1 MWLDKGGIKKT
12 TMEEESK
19 KLAKQNITTP
29 IRIGYSLSLSGI
41 LAPNGKTAL
50 LAHKL
55 WEENINNKGGLLGRP
70 VRLVC
75 IDDQT
80 NPNLVAGIY
89 QKLIAEEKVDLIM
102 GGYGDNSIK
111 PAMPLAIEHKRFF
124 VGLMGLAVNQE
135 FNYENYFVMIPT
147 GPNPGT
153 ALTEGFFSVAAKQDP
168 KPETVAILS
177 ADAAFSKSPVQGAK
191 ENCSKNGMRVVFEET
206 YPLSTN
212 DFSPFIRKV
221 QQSGAD
227 ILFMCSYVSDSVGLI
242 LAINKEGLQSKLI
255 GGAMIGPQNGSVKLE
270 LGPLLNGLVNYEY
283 WLPVEKLMY
292 PGVKEMIEKYQ
303 ARAQQEGTDPLGY
316 YAAPMAYAQL
326 QIVEQAVTATQSL
339 NDNALAAYT
348 RDAVFHT
355 VVGDVKFGKGGGW
368 TDPRVLTVQYQQLT
382 DNTIAQFR
390 DAKTQVVLMPE
401 TFSSGNLIYPY
412 IKAKNSIK

>member
-1 MWLDKGGIKKT
+1 MSNKPIK
-12 TMEEESK
+12 
-19 KLAKQNITTP
+19 
-29 IRIGYSLSLSGI
+29 IGYSLSLSGI
-41 LAPNGKTAL
+41 LAANGKTAF

-70 VRLVC
+70 VQLVC

-80 NPNLVAGIY
+80 NPNLVLGIY
-89 QKLIAEEKVDLIM
+89 QKLIDEENIDLVM

-111 PAMPLAIEHKRFF
+111 PAMPLVIEHKRFF

-135 FNYENYFVMIPT
+135 FNYENYFAMIPT
-147 GPNPGT
+147 GPDPGT

-168 KPETVAILS
+168 RPETVAILS
-177 ADAAFSKSPVQGAK
+177 ADAPFSKSPVQGAK
-191 ENCSKNGMRVVFEET
+191 QNGAKNGIRVVFEES

-212 DFSPFIRKV
+212 DFSPYIKKV

-242 LAINKEGLQSKLI
+242 RAIHKEDLQAGLV

-270 LGPLLNGLVNYEY
+270 LGPMLNGLVNYEY

-292 PGVKEMIEKYQ
+292 PGVQEMIEKYQ

-316 YAAPMAYAQL
+316 YVAPMAYAQL
-326 QIVEQAVTATQSL
+326 QIIEQAITATRSL
-339 NDNALAAYT
+339 DDNALAAYT

-355 VVGDVKFGKGGGW
+355 VVGDMKFGKGGGW
-368 TDPRVLTVQYQQLT
+368 TEPRVLTVQYQQIT
-382 DNTIAQFR
+382 GNSVAQFK

-401 TFSSGNLIYPY
+401 TLLSGNLIYPY
-412 IKAKNSIK
+412 AKAIK

>member
-1 MWLDKGGIKKT
+1 MNK
-12 TMEEESK
+12 S
-19 KLAKQNITTP
+19 P

-41 LAPNGKTAL
+41 LAPNGKTAF

-70 VRLVC
+70 VQLVC

-80 NPNLVAGIY
+80 NPKMVPEIY
-89 QKLIAEEKVDLIM
+89 QKLLGEEKTDLII

-111 PAMPLAIEHKRFF
+111 PAMPLVMEHKRFF

-153 ALTEGFFSVAAKQDP
+153 GLTEGFFSVAATQDP
-168 KPETVAILS
+168 KPETVAILA
-177 ADAAFSKSPVQGAK
+177 ADAPFSKSPVQGAK
-191 ENCSKNGMRVVFEET
+191 QNCSKYGMKVVFEET

-212 DFSPFIRKV
+212 DFSPLIRKV
-221 QQSGAD
+221 QQTGAD

-242 LAINKEGLQSKLI
+242 RAINQEGLQAKLV

-283 WLPVEKLMY
+283 WLPVKKLMY

-316 YAAPMAYAQL
+316 YVAPMAYAQL
-326 QIVEQAVTATQSL
+326 QIVEQAITATQSL
-339 NDNALAAYT
+339 DDNALAVYT
-348 RDAVFHT
+348 REAVFHT
-355 VVGDVKFGKGGGW
+355 LVGDIKFGKGGGW
-368 TDPRVLTVQYQQLT
+368 TEPRVLTVQYQQLT
-382 DNTIAQFR
+382 GNTIAQFK

-401 TFSSGNLIYPY
+401 ALSSGSLIYPY
-412 IKAKNSIK
+412 KNDFRESR

>member
-1 MWLDKGGIKKT
+1 MSQK
-12 TMEEESK
+12 
-19 KLAKQNITTP
+19 P

-41 LAPNGKTAL
+41 LAPNGKTAFL
-50 LAHKL
+50 THKL

-80 NPNLVAGIY
+80 NPNLVPDIY
-89 QKLIAEEKVDLIM
+89 KKLLTEEKTDLII

-111 PAMPLAIEHKRFF
+111 PAMPLVMEYKRFF

-135 FNYENYFVMIPT
+135 FKYENYFVMIPT
-147 GPNPGT
+147 GPNPGA
-153 ALTEGFFSVAAKQDP
+153 ALSEGFFSVAAKQNP

-177 ADAAFSKSPVQGAK
+177 ADAPFSKSPVQGAK
-191 ENCSKNGMRVVFEET
+191 ENCSKNGMNVVFEES
-206 YPLSTN
+206 YPLSTK

-227 ILFMCSYVSDSVGLI
+227 ILFMSSYVSDSVGLI
-242 LAINKEGLQSKLI
+242 RSINQEGLQTKMI

-283 WLPVEKLMY
+283 WLPVEQLMF

-316 YAAPMAYAQL
+316 YVAPMAYAQL

-339 NDNALAAYT
+339 DDSALAAYT
-348 RDAVFHT
+348 RDAIFHT
-355 VVGDVKFGKGGGW
+355 VVGDIKFGKGGGW
-368 TDPRVLTVQYQQLT
+368 TEPRLLTVQYQQLT
-382 DNTIAQFR
+382 DNSIGQFK
-390 DAKTQVVLMPE
+390 DAKSQVVLMPE
-401 TFSSGNLIYPY
+401 GLSSGNIIYPY
-412 IKAKNSIK
+412 IKSKTVIA

>member
-1 MWLDKGGIKKT
+1 
-12 TMEEESK
+12 MEKESK
-19 KLAKQNITTP
+19 KSSKQNITAP

-80 NPNLVAGIY
+80 NPNLVPGIY
-89 QKLIAEEKVDLIM
+89 QKLLTEEKTDLII

-111 PAMPLAIEHKRFF
+111 PAMPLVIEHKRFF

-177 ADAAFSKSPVQGAK
+177 ADAPFSKSPVQGAK

-212 DFSPFIRKV
+212 DFSPLIRKV
-221 QQSGAD
+221 QQTGAD

-242 LAINKEGLQSKLI
+242 RAINKEGLQAKQV
-255 GGAMIGPQNGSVKLE
+255 GGAMIGPQNGSVKSE

-283 WLPVEKLMY
+283 WLPVEKLMN
-292 PGVKEMIEKYQ
+292 PGVEEMINKYQ

-316 YAAPMAYAQL
+316 YVAPLAYAQL
-326 QIVEQAVTATQSL
+326 QILEQAITATQSL
-339 NDNALAAYT
+339 DDSTLAAYT

-355 VVGDVKFGKGGGW
+355 IVGDVKFGKGGSW
-368 TDPRVLTVQYQQLT
+368 TEPRVLQVQYQQLT

-401 TFSSGNLIYPY
+401 TLSSGNLIYPY
-412 IKAKNSIK
+412 IKAKNSIAIMARD

>member
-1 MWLDKGGIKKT
+1 MNEK
-12 TMEEESK
+12 
-19 KLAKQNITTP
+19 P

-41 LAPNGKTAL
+41 LAANGKTAF

-55 WEENINNKGGLLGRP
+55 WEENINNKGGLLGQP
-70 VRLVC
+70 VQLVC

-80 NPNLVAGIY
+80 NPNLVPDIY
-89 QKLIAEEKVDLIM
+89 RKLLSEEKVDLFI

-111 PAMPLAIEHKRFF
+111 PAMPLIMKNKRFF

-135 FNYENYFVMIPT
+135 FNYENYFAMIPT
-147 GPNPGT
+147 GPNPGIG
-153 ALTEGFFSVAAKQDP
+153 LTEGFFAVAAKQYP
-168 KPETVAILS
+168 KPETIAILA
-177 ADAAFSKSPVQGAK
+177 ADAPFSKSPVQGAK
-191 ENCSKNGMRVVFEET
+191 ENCAKHGIKVVFEEN

-221 QQSGAD
+221 QQTNAD
-227 ILFMCSYVSDSVGLI
+227 ILFMCSYVGDSVGLI
-242 LAINKEGLQSKLI
+242 RAINKEGFEAKLV

-316 YAAPMAYAQL
+316 YVAPMAYAQL
-326 QIVEQAVTATQSL
+326 QILEQAITATQSL
-339 NDNALAAYT
+339 DDNKLAAYT
-348 RDAVFHT
+348 RDAIFHT
-355 VVGDVKFGKGGGW
+355 VAGDVKFGKGGGW
-368 TDPRVLTVQYQQLT
+368 TEPRVLTVQYQQLT
-382 DNTIAQFR
+382 GNTIAQFK

-401 TFSSGNLIYPY
+401 ALSSGNLIYPY
-412 IKAKNSIK
+412 AKSKK

>member
-1 MWLDKGGIKKT
+1 
-12 TMEEESK
+12 MEKESK
-19 KLAKQNITTP
+19 KLAKHP

-41 LAPNGKTAL
+41 LAANGKTAFI
-50 LAHKL
+50 AHKL

-70 VRLVC
+70 VQLVC

-80 NPNLVAGIY
+80 NPNLVSGIY
-89 QKLIAEEKVDLIM
+89 QKLLTEEKTDLII

-111 PAMPLAIEHKRFF
+111 PAMPLVMEHKRFF

-147 GPNPGT
+147 GLNPGT

-168 KPETVAILS
+168 KPETVAILC
-177 ADAAFSKSPVQGAK
+177 ADAPFSKSPVQGAK
-191 ENCSKNGMRVVFEET
+191 QNCAKHGMRVVLEET
-206 YPLSTN
+206 YPLSTT
-212 DFSPFIRKV
+212 DFSPFIKKV
-221 QQSGAD
+221 RQTGAD
-227 ILFMCSYVSDSVGLI
+227 ILFMCSYVTDSVGLI
-242 LAINKEGLQSKLI
+242 RAINREGLQAKLV

-316 YAAPMAYAQL
+316 YVAPMAYAQM
-326 QIVEQAVTATQSL
+326 QIVEQAITATQSL
-339 NDNALAAYT
+339 DDDTLAAYT

-355 VVGDVKFGKGGGW
+355 IVGDVKFGKGGGW
-368 TDPRVLTVQYQQLT
+368 TEPRVLTVQYQKLT
-382 DNTIAQFR
+382 DNTIAQFK
-390 DAKTQVVLMPE
+390 DAKTQVVLLPE
-401 TFSSGNLIYPY
+401 NLSSGNLIYPY
-412 IKAKNSIK
+412 TKAKNGMA

>member
-1 MWLDKGGIKKT
+1 LGSKVLVTTKKIN
-12 TMEEESK
+12 MSK
-19 KLAKQNITTP
+19 KP
-29 IRIGYSLSLSGI
+29 IKIGYSLSLSGI
-41 LAPNGKTAL
+41 LAANGKTAL

-70 VRLVC
+70 VQLVC

-80 NPNLVAGIY
+80 NPNLVPEIY
-89 QKLIAEEKVDLIM
+89 QKLLANDETDLIM

-111 PAMPLAIEHKRFF
+111 PAMPLVIEHKRFF

-135 FNYENYFVMIPT
+135 FNYENYFAMIPT

-153 ALTEGFFSVAAKQDP
+153 ALTEGFFLVAAKQHP

-177 ADAAFSKSPVQGAK
+177 ADAGFSKSPVQGAK

-206 YPLSTN
+206 YPLSTT
-212 DFSPFIRKV
+212 DFAPLIRKV
-221 QQSGAD
+221 QQTGAD

-242 LAINKEGLQSKLI
+242 RAVNQEGLQAKVV

-270 LGPLLNGLVNYEY
+270 LGPLLNGIVNYEY

-292 PGVKEMIEKYQ
+292 PGVEEMIEQYQ

-316 YAAPMAYAQL
+316 YVAPMAYAQL
-326 QIVEQAVTATQSL
+326 QILEQAITATQSL
-339 NDNALAAYT
+339 DDSTLAAYT

-368 TDPRVLTVQYQQLT
+368 TEPRVLQVQYQQLT
-382 DNTIAQFR
+382 DNTIAQFK
-390 DAKTQVVLMPE
+390 DPKTQVVLVPE
-401 TFSSGNLIYPY
+401 SLSSGNLIYPY
-412 IKAKNSIK
+412 TKAKNGMA

>member
-1 MWLDKGGIKKT
+1 MSNKPVK
-12 TMEEESK
+12 
-19 KLAKQNITTP
+19 
-29 IRIGYSLSLSGI
+29 IGYGLSLSGI
-41 LAPNGKTAL
+41 LAANGRTAL

-55 WEENINNKGGLLGRP
+55 WEENINGRGGLLGRP
-70 VRLVC
+70 VQLIC
-75 IDDQT
+75 IDDKT
-80 NPNLVAGIY
+80 DPNLVAEIY

-147 GPNPGT
+147 GLNPGT
-153 ALTEGFFSVAAKQDP
+153 TLTEGFFAVAAKQQP
-168 KPETVAILS
+168 KPGTVAILC
-177 ADAAFSKSPVQGAK
+177 ADAPFSKSPVQGAK
-191 ENCSKNGMRVVFEET
+191 ENCAKNGMRVVFEES
-206 YPLSTN
+206 YPLSTT
-212 DFSPFIRKV
+212 DFSPFIKRV
-221 QQSGAD
+221 QQTGAD
-227 ILFMCSYVSDSVGLI
+227 ILFMCSYVSDSAGLI
-242 LAINKEGLQSKLI
+242 RTINKEGLQARLV

-292 PGVKEMIEKYQ
+292 TGVQEMIEKYQ
-303 ARAQQEGTDPLGY
+303 ASAQREGTDPLGY
-316 YAAPMAYAQL
+316 YVAPMAYAQL

-339 NDNALAAYT
+339 DDNALAAYT

-355 VVGDVKFGKGGGW
+355 VVGDIKFGKGGGW
-368 TDPRVLTVQYQQLT
+368 TESRVLTVQYQQLT
-382 DNTIAQFR
+382 GNSIEQFK

-401 TFSSGNLIYPY
+401 TLSSGNLIYPY
-412 IKAKNSIK
+412 REAKK

>member
-1 MWLDKGGIKKT
+1 
-12 TMEEESK
+12 MEKESK
-19 KLAKQNITTP
+19 KSVIQNITAP

-41 LAPNGKTAL
+41 LAANGKTAL

-55 WEENINNKGGLLGRP
+55 WEENINNQGGLLGRH
-70 VRLVC
+70 VRLIC
-75 IDDQT
+75 MDDQT
-80 NPNLVAGIY
+80 NPNMVPGIY
-89 QKLIAEEKVDLIM
+89 QKLLTEENVDLIM

-111 PAMPLAIEHKRFF
+111 PAMPLVIEHKRFF

-135 FNYENYFVMIPT
+135 FNYENYFAMIPT

-177 ADAAFSKSPVQGAK
+177 ADAPFSKSPVQGAK
-191 ENCSKNGMRVVFEET
+191 ENCSKNGMSVVFEET
-206 YPLSTN
+206 YPLTTS

-221 QQSGAD
+221 QQTGAD

-242 LAINKEGLQSKLI
+242 RAINQEGLQVRQA

-283 WLPVEKLMY
+283 WLPVKKLMN
-292 PGVKEMIEKYQ
+292 PGVEDMINKYQ

-316 YAAPMAYAQL
+316 YVAPLAYAQL
-326 QIVEQAVTATQSL
+326 QILEQAVTATKSL
-339 NDNALAAYT
+339 DDSTLAAYT

-355 VVGDVKFGKGGGW
+355 VVGDIKFGKEGSW
-368 TDPRVLTVQYQQLT
+368 TEPRVLQVQYQQLT
-382 DNTIAQFR
+382 DNTIAQFK

-401 TFSSGNLIYPY
+401 TLSSGNLIYPY
-412 IKAKNSIK
+412 IKAKNGRT

>member
-1 MWLDKGGIKKT
+1 
-12 TMEEESK
+12 MENESEK
-19 KLAKQNITTP
+19 SVKQNITAP

-41 LAPNGKTAL
+41 LAPNGKTAF

-55 WEENINNKGGLLGRP
+55 WEENINNNGGLLGRP
-70 VRLVC
+70 VQLVC
-75 IDDQT
+75 VDDQT
-80 NPNLVAGIY
+80 NPNLVSGIY
-89 QKLIAEEKVDLIM
+89 QKLLAEEKVDLII

-111 PAMPLAIEHKRFF
+111 PAMPLVIEHKRFF

-135 FNYENYFVMIPT
+135 FKYENYFAMIPT

-153 ALTEGFFSVAAKQDP
+153 ALTEGFFLVAAKQHP

-177 ADAAFSKSPVQGAK
+177 ADAPFSKSPVLGAK

-221 QQSGAD
+221 QQTGAD
-227 ILFMCSYVSDSVGLI
+227 ILFMCSYVSDSAGLI
-242 LAINKEGLQSKLI
+242 RAINKEGFQARQV

-292 PGVKEMIEKYQ
+292 PGVQEMINKYQ
-303 ARAQQEGTDPLGY
+303 ARALKEGTDPLGY
-316 YAAPMAYAQL
+316 YVAPMAYAQL
-326 QIVEQAVTATQSL
+326 QIVEQAIIATKSL
-339 NDNALAAYT
+339 DDSRLAAYT

-355 VVGDVKFGKGGGW
+355 VVGDIKFGKGGGW
-368 TDPRVLTVQYQQLT
+368 TEPRVLTVQYQKLT
-382 DNTIAQFR
+382 DNTIAQFKN
-390 DAKTQVVLMPE
+390 AKTQVVLIPE
-401 TFSSGNLIYPY
+401 DLSSGNLIYPY
-412 IKAKNSIK
+412 MKTKYSIA

>member
-1 MWLDKGGIKKT
+1 MSNKPIK
-12 TMEEESK
+12 
-19 KLAKQNITTP
+19 
-29 IRIGYSLSLSGI
+29 IGYSLSLSGI
-41 LAPNGKTAL
+41 LAANGKTAF

-70 VRLVC
+70 VQLVC

-80 NPNLVAGIY
+80 DPNLVPGIY
-89 QKLIAEEKVDLIM
+89 QKLIAEEKVDLII

-111 PAMPLAIEHKRFF
+111 PAMPLVIEHKRFF

-135 FNYENYFVMIPT
+135 FNYENYFAMIPT

-153 ALTEGFFSVAAKQDP
+153 ALTEGFFVVAAKQQP

-177 ADAAFSKSPVQGAK
+177 ADAPFSKSPIQGAK
-191 ENCSKNGMRVVFEET
+191 LNCAKHGMRVVFEES

-212 DFSPFIRKV
+212 DFSPFIKKV
-221 QQSGAD
+221 QQTGAD
-227 ILFMCSYVSDSVGLI
+227 ILFICSYVSDSVGLI
-242 LAINKEGLQSKLI
+242 RSINKEGLQAKLV

-283 WLPVEKLMY
+283 WLPVENLMY
-292 PGVKEMIEKYQ
+292 PGVQEMIEKYQ

-316 YAAPMAYAQL
+316 YVAPMAYAQL
-326 QIVEQAVTATQSL
+326 QIVEQAIAATQSL
-339 NDNALAAYT
+339 DDNALAAYT

-355 VVGDVKFGKGGGW
+355 VVGDLKFGKGGGW
-368 TDPRVLTVQYQQLT
+368 TEPRVLTVQYQQIT
-382 DNTIAQFR
+382 GNTIAQFK
-390 DAKTQVVLMPE
+390 DAKTQVVLLPE
-401 TFSSGNLIYPY
+401 TLSSGNLIYPY
-412 IKAKNSIK
+412 IKAKK

>member
-1 MWLDKGGIKKT
+1 
-12 TMEEESK
+12 MEKESK
-19 KLAKQNITTP
+19 KSAKQNITAP
-29 IRIGYSLSLSGI
+29 IRIGYSLSLTGI
-41 LAPNGKTAL
+41 LAPNGKTAF

-89 QKLIAEEKVDLIM
+89 QKLLTEEKTDLII

-111 PAMPLAIEHKRFF
+111 PAMPLVIEHKRFF

-135 FNYENYFVMIPT
+135 LNYENYFAMIPT
-147 GPNPGT
+147 GPSPGT

-177 ADAAFSKSPVQGAK
+177 ADAAFSKSPVRGAK
-191 ENCSKNGMRVVFEET
+191 ENCTKNGMRVVFEET

-221 QQSGAD
+221 QQTGAD

-242 LAINKEGLQSKLI
+242 RAINKEGLQAKLV

-270 LGPLLNGLVNYEY
+270 LGPLLNGIVNYEY
-283 WLPVEKLMY
+283 WLPVEKLMN
-292 PGVKEMIEKYQ
+292 PGVKEVIEKYQ

-316 YAAPMAYAQL
+316 YVAPMAYAQV
-326 QIVEQAVTATQSL
+326 QIVEQAITATQSL
-339 NDNALAAYT
+339 DDNTLAAYT

-355 VVGDVKFGKGGGW
+355 IVGDVKFGKGGGW
-368 TDPRVLTVQYQQLT
+368 TEARVLTVQYQQLT
-382 DNTIAQFR
+382 DNTIAQFK

-401 TFSSGNLIYPY
+401 ALSSGNLIYPY
-412 IKAKNSIK
+412 IKAKK

>member
-1 MWLDKGGIKKT
+1 
-12 TMEEESK
+12 
-19 KLAKQNITTP
+19 
-29 IRIGYSLSLSGI
+29 
-41 LAPNGKTAL
+41 
-50 LAHKL
+50 
-55 WEENINNKGGLLGRP
+55 
-70 VRLVC
+70 
-75 IDDQT
+75 
-80 NPNLVAGIY
+80 
-89 QKLIAEEKVDLIM
+89 
-102 GGYGDNSIK
+102 
-111 PAMPLAIEHKRFF
+111 
-124 VGLMGLAVNQE
+124 
-135 FNYENYFVMIPT
+135 
-147 GPNPGT
+147 
-153 ALTEGFFSVAAKQDP
+153 
-168 KPETVAILS
+168 
-177 ADAAFSKSPVQGAK
+177 
-191 ENCSKNGMRVVFEET
+191 
-206 YPLSTN
+206 
-212 DFSPFIRKV
+212 
-221 QQSGAD
+221 
-227 ILFMCSYVSDSVGLI
+227 
-242 LAINKEGLQSKLI
+242 
-255 GGAMIGPQNGSVKLE
+255 MIGPQNGSVKLE

-326 QIVEQAVTATQSL
+326 QIVEQAITATQSL

-368 TDPRVLTVQYQQLT
+368 TEPRVLTVQYQQLT